1 MASKTIYFPFSM
13 TMMRSASCTLE
24 IRCAMISFVV
34 SGISVRNAFRIFAS
48 VAVSTALVLSVQ
60 NQHLWFLQQC
70 SRDTEALFLTAGYV
84 GSALLDVGVIR
95 PPASDR

>member
-1 MASKTIYFPFSM
+1 M

-48 VAVSTALVLSVQ
+48 VAVSTALVLS
-60 NQHLWFLQQC
+60 
-70 SRDTEALFLTAGYV
+70 SRISTFGFFSSARVPIPDDVAKKSFLTRKDFEAVYAGEV
-84 GSALLDVGVIR
+84 S
-95 PPASDR
+95 